1 MAGHRRR
8 PRPRRHPGRPP
19 RSPHRRRHRPLPPPP
34 EIVCRSEDIPLEYAL
49 AAAGPARRTLAAVL
63 TPLADHPLLT
73 ETLEALISH
82 QLNTSA
88 VARTLH
94 VHRNTVNYRL
104 ARIADLILQRHLC
117 ESVLVDLLCGV
128 GSCCGRVGFVDESDR
143 G

>member
-1 MAGHRRR
+1 M
-8 PRPRRHPGRPP
+8 
-19 RSPHRRRHRPLPPPP
+19 
-34 EIVCRSEDIPLEYAL
+34 
-49 AAAGPARRTLAAVL
+49 L

-104 ARIADLILQRHLC
+104 AR
-117 ESVLVDLLCGV
+117 
-128 GSCCGRVGFVDESDR
+128 
-143 G
+143 